1 MHYFS
6 SLPITNLKHICFLVD
21 RHKYNIM
28 CALTNRTT
36 FLSLRERESL
46 EDSVSY
52 ISVVLH
58 HTKTYLRLVI
68 VPL

>member
-1 MHYFS
+1 MCYFS
-6 SLPITNLKHICFLVD
+6 ALPITNICFLVD

-28 CALTNRTT
+28 CALTNRTA

-52 ISVVLH
+52 IFVVLH
-58 HTKTYLRLVI
+58 HTDTY
-68 VPL
+68 

>member
-1 MHYFS
+1 MRFFS
-6 SLPITNLKHICFLVD
+6 ALPITNLNHICFIVD

-28 CALTNRTT
+28 CALWNRTA

-58 HTKTYLRLVI
+58 HTKTY
-68 VPL
+68 